1 MPPRDLSLPD
11 APSLSSFQLVACVL
25 QAIWTCRW
33 QFLFHDTPFT
43 ANYVFAC
50 AERLINRFDSIVAP
64 RKSRPLSI
72 VSASSE
78 DSVDLDELINVN
90 FTTSMEEET
99 DLNNLSSLELDDS
112 KEDFWKV
119 DNIYV
124 PPVGTFNKTTYNKD
138 SNESKKSYL
147 YQKGNNKSFMNTP
160 KVSSSTTAHY
170 DTPTYSSSINI
181 YAQTLSGSPK
191 PSISF
196 QNKRPLS
203 FYSEIDMHSQTVVP
217 HHQYHRPARPTESTS
232 TSSFDSQS
240 TEASVLSRTTLPIT
254 QSTVRRRQEQ
264 YGLLSST
271 PENTSKLAS
280 RSFSS
285 SHSNVS
291 RRASHIPAPSSTV
304 NKSRQSIIPQLTQST
319 TLSKQP
325 RSVSRMSQV
334 PKRASHIPTLPPR
347 STTSLGIS
355 SLCSDTTASSS
366 NLLSKPSSSLTR
378 SKTSHL
384 ISNTTK
390 TTSLRVPNSRSI
402 HQF

>member
-1 MPPRDLSLPD
+1 ME
-11 APSLSSFQLVACVL
+11 QQ
-25 QAIWTCRW
+25 QAINGWLMNVPTYNKG
-33 QFLFHDTPFT
+33 QH
-43 ANYVFAC
+43 Y
-50 AERLINRFDSIVAP
+50 SITKK
-64 RKSRPLSI
+64 KSRPLSI

-119 DNIYV
+119 DNVYV
-124 PPVGTFNKTTYNKD
+124 PPVSTFNKTTYNKD
-138 SNESKKSYL
+138 SNESNKSHL
-147 YQKGNNKSFMNTP
+147 YQKGNNKSFMNTL
-160 KVSSSTTAHY
+160 KVSSPTTAHY
-170 DTPTYSSSINI
+170 DTPTYSSSSINI

-191 PSISF
+191 PSILF
-196 QNKRPLS
+196 QNKRPMS
-203 FYSEIDMHSQTVVP
+203 FYSETDMHSQTVVP
-217 HHQYHRPARPTESTS
+217 HYQHHRPACPTESTS

-280 RSFSS
+280 CSLSS
-285 SHSNVS
+285 SHSNLS

-304 NKSRQSIIPQLTQST
+304 NKSRLSIIPQLTQST

-325 RSVSRMSQV
+325 RSISRVSQV

-355 SLCSDTTASSS
+355 LLCSDTPASPS

-378 SKTSHL
+378 SKTSRL

-390 TTSLRVPNSRSI
+390 MTSLRVPNSRSI